1 MQIINKNFGD
11 FRIAFNNNRPSGITT
26 KLFLKKD
33 DIDVP
38 IFGGAVLAD
47 SKFYVITSSQEYIEV
62 LDTYTLYVD
71 TITV

>member
-1 MQIINKNFGD
+1 MEIINKTFSD
-11 FRIAFNNNRPSGITT
+11 FRVAFINNPPSGITT
-26 KLFLKKD
+26 KLFLKKV
-33 DIDVP
+33 DIDIP
-38 IFGGAVLAD
+38 IFGGTVLAD